1 MNNRLRYIEDSIF
14 YVMIGYIFTIIF
26 EIKEITDTLLVLM
39 IILSGINIYYK
50 KISLKDLPNWIKW
63 ALGSMIISSIILI
76 FFLFV
81 FTLFSVLLNFSL
93 WCSSFCFHFLLPCF

>member
-50 KISLKDLPNWIKW
+50 KISLKDLPNWIN
-63 ALGSMIISSIILI
+63 G
-76 FFLFV
+76 
-81 FTLFSVLLNFSL
+81 
-93 WCSSFCFHFLLPCF
+93 H

>member
-39 IILSGINIYYK
+39 IILSGINIFK
-50 KISLKDLPNWIKW
+50 R
-63 ALGSMIISSIILI
+63 
-76 FFLFV
+76 
-81 FTLFSVLLNFSL
+81 FTKLDKMGIRKYDN
-93 WCSSFCFHFLLPCF
+93 